1 MNTWSKFHFLARA
14 GYSARGV
21 VFLLIAALALFSSF
35 AGGRP
40 DTQSALSAILQQ
52 PFGRIWIG
60 LIGLGLAGFVVWR
73 LAQSLANADGQ
84 DDDLKGYAIRAAL
97 FGSAITYAG
106 LAVTSLMMAM
116 QMSGGG
122 GSGGEEGLAAWVMTQ
137 PFGRYLAGI
146 IGIGFVIGGVI
157 TAMKGIKRRFG
168 RYLNLDAEKNSPAVL
183 ISIYGLVARGAVF
196 AIVGVFFLYAAFTV
210 DPEQA
215 GGMADA
221 LAWVQ
226 SLPFG
231 GVIYAVV
238 AVGLAAFGIYNFV
251 EARYRR
257 IWVPNA
263 RDLVDGL
270 TPPKPSFH

>member
-1 MNTWSKFHFLARA
+1 MNTRSKFHLLARA
-14 GYSARGV
+14 GYGARGI
-21 VFLLIAALALFSSF
+21 VFLLIAGLALFSSF
-35 AGGRP
+35 AGGGP
-40 DTQSALSAILQQ
+40 DTQSALQAILQQ

-84 DDDLKGYAIRAAL
+84 DDDIKGYGIRAAL
-97 FGSAITYAG
+97 FGSAVTYAG
-106 LAVTSLMMAM
+106 LALTSLTMAL
-116 QMSGGG
+116 QISGGG
-122 GSGGEEGLAAWVMTQ
+122 GSGGEEGLAAWVMAQ

-146 IGIGFVIGGVI
+146 IGIGFVIGGVV

-168 RYLNLDAEKNSPAVL
+168 RYLDLDADKNSPAVL

-196 AIVGVFFLYAAFTV
+196 GIVGVFFVYAAFTV
-210 DPEQA
+210 DPQQA

-226 SLPFG
+226 QLPFG
-231 GVIYAVV
+231 GIIYAVV
-238 AVGLAAFGIYNFV
+238 AVGLAAFGLYNFV

-257 IWVPNA
+257 IAAPEIG
-263 RDLVDGL
+263 DLRRQLPLGR
-270 TPPKPSFH
+270 TG

>member
-1 MNTWSKFHFLARA
+1 MNTRSKFHMLARA
-14 GYSARGV
+14 GYGARGI
-21 VFLLIAALALFSSF
+21 VFLMIAGLALFSSL
-35 AGGRP
+35 ASGSP
-40 DTQSALSAILQQ
+40 DTQSALQAILQQ

-106 LAVTSLMMAM
+106 LALTSLLMAV
-116 QMSGGG
+116 QMSGGS
-122 GSGGEEGLAAWVMTQ
+122 GSGGEEGLAAWVMAQ

-146 IGIGFVIGGVI
+146 IGIGFVVGGVV
-157 TAMKGIKRRFG
+157 TALKGIKRSFG
-168 RYLNLDAEKNSPAVL
+168 RYLDLDAEKNSPAVL
-183 ISIYGLVARGAVF
+183 ISIYGLVARGVVF
-196 AIVGVFFLYAAFTV
+196 GIIGVFFLYAAFTV

-221 LAWVQ
+221 LAWVHA
-226 SLPFG
+226 LPFG
-231 GVIYAVV
+231 GIIYAIV
-238 AVGLAAFGIYNFV
+238 ALGLAAFGIYNFV

-257 IWVPNA
+257 INA
-263 RDLVDGL
+263 PEVGDIRQKLPLSRV
-270 TPPKPSFH
+270 H

>member
-1 MNTWSKFHFLARA
+1 MNTRSKFHLLARA
-14 GYSARGV
+14 GYGARGV
-21 VFLLIAALALFSSF
+21 VFLLIAALALFSSV

-40 DTQSALSAILQQ
+40 DTQSALTALLQQ

-60 LIGLGLAGFVVWR
+60 LIGLGLAGFVIWR

-84 DDDLKGYAIRAAL
+84 DDDLKGYVIRAAL

-106 LAVTSLMMAM
+106 LALTSLTMALH
-116 QMSGGG
+116 MSSGG
-122 GSGGEEGLAAWVMTQ
+122 GSGGEEGLAAWVMAQ
-137 PFGRYLAGI
+137 PFGRYIAGL
-146 IGIGFVIGGVI
+146 IGLGFVIGGII
-157 TAMKGIKRRFG
+157 TALKGIRRKFG
-168 RYLNLDAEKNSPAVL
+168 RYLALDADKNTPAVL

-196 AIVGVFFLYAAFTV
+196 GIIGVFFLYAAFTV
-210 DPEQA
+210 DPDQA

-226 SLPFG
+226 RLPFG
-231 GVIYAVV
+231 GVIYAIV

-257 IWVPNA
+257 INVPEVGDIRRELPLGRA
-263 RDLVDGL
+263 
-270 TPPKPSFH
+270 S

>member
-1 MNTWSKFHFLARA
+1 MNTRSKFHFLARA

-21 VFLLIAALALFSSF
+21 VFLLIAALALFSSI

-40 DTQSALSAILQQ
+40 DTQSALSAVLQQ

-106 LAVTSLMMAM
+106 LAVTSLMMAL

-122 GSGGEEGLAAWVMTQ
+122 GSGGEEGLAAWVMAQ

-257 IWVPNA
+257 IRVPNA

>member
-1 MNTWSKFHFLARA
+1 MNTRSKFHFLARA

-21 VFLLIAALALFSSF
+21 VFLLIAALALFSSI

-40 DTQSALSAILQQ
+40 DTQSALSAVLQQ

-106 LAVTSLMMAM
+106 LAVTSLMMAL

-122 GSGGEEGLAAWVMTQ
+122 GSGGEEGLAAWVMAQ

-257 IWVPNA
+257 INA
-263 RDLVDGL
+263 PDVGNIRRQLPLGRVN
-270 TPPKPSFH
+270 

>member
-1 MNTWSKFHFLARA
+1 MNTRSKFHLLARA
-14 GYSARGV
+14 GYSARGI

-106 LAVTSLMMAM
+106 LAVTSLMMAL

-122 GSGGEEGLAAWVMTQ
+122 GSGGEEGLAAWVMAQ

-146 IGIGFVIGGVI
+146 IGIGFVIGGVV

-168 RYLNLDAEKNSPAVL
+168 RYLDLDAEKNSPAVL

-196 AIVGVFFLYAAFTV
+196 AIVGVFFVYAGFTV

-231 GVIYAVV
+231 SVIYAVV

-257 IWVPNA
+257 IEAPDVAGIRRQLPLGRFN
-263 RDLVDGL
+263 
-270 TPPKPSFH
+270 